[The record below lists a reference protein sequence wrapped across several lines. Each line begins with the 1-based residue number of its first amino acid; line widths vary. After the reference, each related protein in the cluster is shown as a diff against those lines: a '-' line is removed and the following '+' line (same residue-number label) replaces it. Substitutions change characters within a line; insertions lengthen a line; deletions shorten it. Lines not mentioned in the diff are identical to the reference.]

1 MSYKPREIYASFCI
15 MKYLWVYF
23 RAKTIQNSVMLNEE
37 LTAEEW
43 KRRYE
48 VEKEKNARLKKVLE
62 KYELELARWRKG
74 VIKLF
79 GIF

>member
-1 MSYKPREIYASFCI
+1 MLCLIVCS
-15 MKYLWVYF
+15 
-23 RAKTIQNSVMLNEE
+23 AKTIQNSVMLNEE

-48 VEKEKNARLKKVLE
+48 IEKEKNARLKKLLE

-74 VIKLF
+74 KN
-79 GIF
+79 